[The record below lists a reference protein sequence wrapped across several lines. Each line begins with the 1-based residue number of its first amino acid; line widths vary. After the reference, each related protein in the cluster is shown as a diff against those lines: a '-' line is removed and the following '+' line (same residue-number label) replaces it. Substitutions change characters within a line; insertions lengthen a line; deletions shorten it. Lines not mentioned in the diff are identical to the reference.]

1 MLRAALA
8 LLCFASLVASV
19 APSSS
24 RDLTVQPG
32 AGAVLTQPNT
42 QQPTEISKLD
52 LLAGKI
58 TQLKADLD
66 KAKGDLAAMKGDLA
80 AAKKDAADA
89 KKDAAAANFKA
100 TLAVNWVNQNGPNI
114 LKLVAA
120 YPTHKHEYGF
130 TSVGWDNHVCKN
142 GEGGPGTVSCSY
154 VKSTK
159 QLPADTGPPK

>member
-1 MLRAALA
+1 MSRAALA

-24 RDLTVQPG
+24 RDLTVQPNASG
-32 AGAVLTQPNT
+32 PNAL
-42 QQPTEISKLD
+42 QPTEISKLA
-52 LLAGKI
+52 LLSAAVAKLQ
-58 TQLKADLD
+58 TDLD

-80 AAKKDAADA
+80 AAKNDAAAA

-142 GEGGPGTVSCSY
+142 GEGGPGTISCSY